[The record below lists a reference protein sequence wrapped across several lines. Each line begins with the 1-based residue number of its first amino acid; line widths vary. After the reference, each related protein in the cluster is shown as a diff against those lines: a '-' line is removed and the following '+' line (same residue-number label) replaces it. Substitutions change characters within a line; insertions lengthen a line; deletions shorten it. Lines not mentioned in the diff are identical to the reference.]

1 MRLGT
6 SSLMQPNAL
15 AASGRGETGAASAN
29 PNKRARTVNYSDLA
43 GEGDFDGDEEG
54 RVRGGG
60 REREVWGDG
69 RSYLGVLPPGSLVR
83 VQEAKPT
90 RHTPW

>member
-1 MRLGT
+1 
-6 SSLMQPNAL
+6 MQPNAL
-15 AASGRGETGAASAN
+15 AASGRGETGHGGAG

-43 GEGDFDGDEEG
+43 GEGEFEADEEG
-54 RVRGGG
+54 RARAEK

-69 RSYLGVLPPGSLVR
+69 RSYLGVLPPASLVR
-83 VQEAKPT
+83 VQEAKGT

>member
-15 AASGRGETGAASAN
+15 AASGRGETGSSGAG
-29 PNKRARTVNYSDLA
+29 PGKRARTVNYSDLA
-43 GEGDFDGDEEG
+43 GEGDFGDDDEG
-54 RVRGGG
+54 RARGQ
-60 REREVWGDG
+60 RDREVWGDG

-90 RHTPW
+90 RHTVS